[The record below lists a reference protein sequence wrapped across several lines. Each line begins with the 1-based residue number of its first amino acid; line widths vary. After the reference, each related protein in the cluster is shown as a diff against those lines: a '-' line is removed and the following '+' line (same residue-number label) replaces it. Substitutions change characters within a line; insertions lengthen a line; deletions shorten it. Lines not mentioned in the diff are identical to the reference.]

1 MVYSTTI
8 CGAEP
13 SLGRMAIDAQT
24 RRLECGNNPTDIV
37 EDSIEQATTPPRA
50 YAKEVPIVDIE
61 QTPRAHQT
69 RLSHDVRRERL
80 LQAVVDVCS
89 AEGIGKLSVSNV
101 TRQAGCTRSLFYH
114 YFPSKEAALE
124 AALDYTIDSFIEQL
138 RDWNTRRVPG
148 DIEGAL
154 EMFVEQLRNSVIK
167 TPKLS
172 YTIAVGSNAALF
184 ADFVDRVAARCAR
197 YICDTTL
204 KDFKRRHAVRIDH
217 IYETLYILISGLI
230 MFVRNN
236 PDASPSMVKDIVA
249 STLHIDDLLKA

>member
-1 MVYSTTI
+1 M
-8 CGAEP
+8 
-13 SLGRMAIDAQT
+13 
-24 RRLECGNNPTDIV
+24 
-37 EDSIEQATTPPRA
+37 
-50 YAKEVPIVDIE
+50 
-61 QTPRAHQT
+61 
-69 RLSHDVRRERL
+69 
-80 LQAVVDVCS
+80 VDVCS

-154 EMFVEQLRNSVIK
+154 EMFVEQLRTSVIK

-184 ADFVDRVAARCAR
+184 AEDGPHFLPIQISRLFLGNSLRPGLNQTRYDIALKSKLVA
-197 YICDTTL
+197 
-204 KDFKRRHAVRIDH
+204 H
-217 IYETLYILISGLI
+217 IVG
-230 MFVRNN
+230 
-236 PDASPSMVKDIVA
+236 DI
-249 STLHIDDLLKA
+249 I